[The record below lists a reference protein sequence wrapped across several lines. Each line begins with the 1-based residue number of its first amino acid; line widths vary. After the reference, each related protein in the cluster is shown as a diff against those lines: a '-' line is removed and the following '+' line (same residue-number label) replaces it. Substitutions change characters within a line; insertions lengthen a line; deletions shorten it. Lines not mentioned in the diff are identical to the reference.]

1 MTMPIYEFKCKNF
14 DHVFEIIM
22 SKTSGGTCPKCHSKK
37 LDKQHSVFSAAVK
50 NSSSGETEVPP
61 HCESCPNRPDLA
73 GPFSMN

>member
-1 MTMPIYEFKCKNF
+1 MPIYEFKSKNC

-50 NSSSGETEVPP
+50 KTVLSARQKFPRFAN
-61 HCESCPNRPDLA
+61 LA
-73 GPFSMN
+73 LIDKIWQDPSR

>member
-1 MTMPIYEFKCKNF
+1 MPIYEFKCKNC

-50 NSSSGETEVPP
+50 SSSSRETEVPP
-61 HCESCPNRPDLA
+61 PCESCPNRKDLA